1 MYPHLWHSEGTTQNK
16 EKMELTIFVLSL
28 VFFLYTVFLL
38 LCSSSSSSSRFVERF
53 TLMCYESRW
62 AGTNESL
69 MLIWNCSCWSLGAE
83 ENPVTM
89 LSDHQIRDWD
99 CSTICYSS
107 LLRIKIFI
115 FLSEWKRI
123 SSRIR
128 CPPDISPKAGLCP
141 GREGFLARFWAN
153 GQRSVVKEI
162 PCRAGVVEGRSGST
176 GATWQLAEA
185 RPRRDVLSRND
196 RLE

>member
-1 MYPHLWHSEGTTQNK
+1 MGGATILSGHKRMLRAKRAKKSFGMYPHLWHSEGTTQNK

-28 VFFLYTVFLL
+28 VLFFYTVFLL

-115 FLSEWKRI
+115 FFIWMKKNPEPYSM
-123 SSRIR
+123 
-128 CPPDISPKAGLCP
+128 P
-141 GREGFLARFWAN
+141 
-153 GQRSVVKEI
+153 
-162 PCRAGVVEGRSGST
+162 T
-176 GATWQLAEA
+176 GH
-185 RPRRDVLSRND
+185 
-196 RLE
+196 